1 MKNEVDSIS
10 EAIGRQGA
18 QIDALKET
26 VITNHVSFEKKVDSV
41 LSNVVSIND
50 LAQIANSRINIIE
63 PYVYDYVKLKR
74 NVVSCSIRV
83 AIFASVIGISA
94 ITSARAEDIFM
105 IIKTMS
111 GG

>member
-50 LAQIANSRINIIE
+50 LAQTANSRINTIE
-63 PYVYDYVKLKR
+63 PYVCDYVMMKK
-74 NVVSCSIRV
+74 NIISCSIRV

-94 ITSARAEDIFM
+94 ITSAKASDIALFIK
-105 IIKTMS
+105 IIA